1 MVSSRLS
8 RAPCLPLDLS
18 LSPFLESVS
27 PTIVLTPCMDD
38 APATSHSSQS
48 KNKRQH
54 KRKGTCPPRL
64 PAKPLPA
71 LPSSPIPPHQIIALL
86 NLLEDMDKDV
96 AHEVKRVKESIKE
109 ARLLLGDY
117 REERR
122 ARSEQHK
129 AREVPEAMGTG
140 GVEVDFRVRT

>member
-1 MVSSRLS
+1 
-8 RAPCLPLDLS
+8 
-18 LSPFLESVS
+18 
-27 PTIVLTPCMDD
+27 
-38 APATSHSSQS
+38 
-48 KNKRQH
+48 
-54 KRKGTCPPRL
+54 
-64 PAKPLPA
+64 
-71 LPSSPIPPHQIIALL
+71 
-86 NLLEDMDKDV
+86 MDKDV